1 MIIMNNEKPILTLTP
16 DLDVPSP
23 EKPSEKPDIKEPDNA
38 FAELNDEEKQM
49 VENFSKQI
57 DLKNATMVLQYGA
70 GTQQKMAAFSE
81 KALESVQSK
90 DLGEVGDML
99 AGIVTELKSFD
110 AVEEEKGG
118 FMKFFRKGANKIDA
132 LKARYN
138 KVETNIEEISKVLE
152 QHQIRLLKDISGLDQ
167 LYESN
172 RTYYKEITM
181 YILAGKKSLEKFRA
195 TEVAKAADKAKKSG
209 LPEDAQQANDLNEIC
224 NRFEKKLHDLEL
236 TRMIAIQTAPQIRL
250 IQNNDSMMAEKIQ
263 STLVNTIPLWKNQM
277 VIALGIA
284 HSTEAAKAHRAVTD
298 MTNDLL
304 KKNAATLKQAT
315 IDTARESE
323 RGIVDIQTLKETNEM
338 LITTLD
344 EVMSIQE
351 KGRAKRHEAEGELA
365 RIEGDLK
372 QKLLEM
378 STKR

>member
-1 MIIMNNEKPILTLTP
+1 MNNEKPILTLTP

-298 MTNDLL
+298 ITNDLL

>member
-1 MIIMNNEKPILTLTP
+1 MNNEKPILTLTP

-23 EKPSEKPDIKEPDNA
+23 EQPSEKPDIKEPDNA

-49 VENFSKQI
+49 VESFSNQI

-195 TEVAKAADKAKKSG
+195 TEVAQAADKAKKSG

>member
-1 MIIMNNEKPILTLTP
+1 MNNEKPILTLTP
-16 DLDVPSP
+16 DLDVPYP
-23 EKPSEKPDIKEPDNA
+23 EQPSEKPDIKEPDNA

-49 VENFSKQI
+49 VESFSNQI

-99 AGIVTELKSFD
+99 AGIVMELKSFD

-118 FMKFFRKGANKIDA
+118 FMKFFRKGTNKIDA

-195 TEVAKAADKAKKSG
+195 TEVAQAADKAKKSG

>member
-23 EKPSEKPDIKEPDNA
+23 EQPSEKPDIKEPDNA

-49 VENFSKQI
+49 VESFSNQI

-195 TEVAKAADKAKKSG
+195 TEVAKAADKAQKSG

>member
-99 AGIVTELKSFD
+99 AGIVMELKSFD

-118 FMKFFRKGANKIDA
+118 FMKFFRKGTNKIDA
-132 LKARYN
+132 LKTRYN

-195 TEVAKAADKAKKSG
+195 TEVAQAADKAKKSG

>member
-1 MIIMNNEKPILTLTP
+1 MNNEKPILTLTP

-23 EKPSEKPDIKEPDNA
+23 EQPSEKPDIKEPDNA

-49 VENFSKQI
+49 VESFSNQI

-195 TEVAKAADKAKKSG
+195 TEVAKAADKAQKSD

>member
-1 MIIMNNEKPILTLTP
+1 MNNEKPILTLTP

-99 AGIVTELKSFD
+99 AGIVMELKSFD

-118 FMKFFRKGANKIDA
+118 FMKFFRKGTNKIDA

>member
-23 EKPSEKPDIKEPDNA
+23 EQPSEKPDIKEPDNA

-49 VENFSKQI
+49 VESFSNQI

-132 LKARYN
+132 LKTRYN

-172 RTYYKEITM
+172 KTYYKEITM

-195 TEVAKAADKAKKSG
+195 TEVAQAADKAKKSG

>member
-1 MIIMNNEKPILTLTP
+1 MNNEKPILTLTP

-23 EKPSEKPDIKEPDNA
+23 EQPSEKPDIKEPDNA

-49 VENFSKQI
+49 VESFSNQI

-195 TEVAKAADKAKKSG
+195 TEVAKAADKAQKSG

>member
-1 MIIMNNEKPILTLTP
+1 MNNEKPILTLTP

-99 AGIVTELKSFD
+99 AGIVMELKSFD

-118 FMKFFRKGANKIDA
+118 FMKFFRKGTNKIDA

-195 TEVAKAADKAKKSG
+195 TEVAQAADKAKKSG
-209 LPEDAQQANDLNEIC
+209 LPEYAQQANDLNEIC

>member
-1 MIIMNNEKPILTLTP
+1 MNNEKPILTLTP

-99 AGIVTELKSFD
+99 AGIVMELKSFD

-132 LKARYN
+132 LKTRYN

-172 RTYYKEITM
+172 KTYYKEITM

>member
-49 VENFSKQI
+49 VENFSNQI

-99 AGIVTELKSFD
+99 AGIVMELKSFD

-132 LKARYN
+132 LKTRYN

-172 RTYYKEITM
+172 KTYYKEITM

>member
-1 MIIMNNEKPILTLTP
+1 MNNEKPILTLTP

>member
-1 MIIMNNEKPILTLTP
+1 MNNEKPILTLTP

-118 FMKFFRKGANKIDA
+118 FMKFFRKGTNKIDA

-195 TEVAKAADKAKKSG
+195 TEVAQAADKAKKSG

>member
-99 AGIVTELKSFD
+99 AGIVMELKSFD

-118 FMKFFRKGANKIDA
+118 FMKFFRKGTNKIDA

-195 TEVAKAADKAKKSG
+195 TEVAKAADKAQKSG

>member
-1 MIIMNNEKPILTLTP
+1 MNNEKPILTLTP

-99 AGIVTELKSFD
+99 AGIVMELKSFD

-118 FMKFFRKGANKIDA
+118 FMKFFRKGTNKIDA

-195 TEVAKAADKAKKSG
+195 TEVAKAADKAQKSG

>member
-1 MIIMNNEKPILTLTP
+1 MNNEKPILTLTP

-99 AGIVTELKSFD
+99 AGIVMELKSFD

-118 FMKFFRKGANKIDA
+118 FMKFFRKGTNKIDA
-132 LKARYN
+132 LKTRYN

-195 TEVAKAADKAKKSG
+195 TEVAQAADKAKKSG

-277 VIALGIA
+277 IIALGIA

>member
-1 MIIMNNEKPILTLTP
+1 MNNEKPILTLTP

-99 AGIVTELKSFD
+99 AGIVMELKSFD

-118 FMKFFRKGANKIDA
+118 FMKFFRKGTNKIDA

-195 TEVAKAADKAKKSG
+195 TEVAQASDKAKKSG

>member
-1 MIIMNNEKPILTLTP
+1 MNNEKPILTLTP
-16 DLDVPSP
+16 DLDVPYP
-23 EKPSEKPDIKEPDNA
+23 EQPSEKPDIKEPDNA

-49 VENFSKQI
+49 VESFSNQI

-132 LKARYN
+132 LKTRYN

-195 TEVAKAADKAKKSG
+195 TEVAKAADKAQKSG

>member
-1 MIIMNNEKPILTLTP
+1 MNNEKPILTLTP
-16 DLDVPSP
+16 DLDVPYP
-23 EKPSEKPDIKEPDNA
+23 EQPSKKPDIKEPDNA

-49 VENFSKQI
+49 VENFSNQI

-132 LKARYN
+132 LKTRYN

-172 RTYYKEITM
+172 KTYYKEITM

>member
-1 MIIMNNEKPILTLTP
+1 MNNEKPILTLTP

-99 AGIVTELKSFD
+99 AGIVMELKSFD

-118 FMKFFRKGANKIDA
+118 FMKFFRKGTNKIDA

-195 TEVAKAADKAKKSG
+195 TEVAQAADKAKKSG

>member
-1 MIIMNNEKPILTLTP
+1 
-16 DLDVPSP
+16 
-23 EKPSEKPDIKEPDNA
+23 
-38 FAELNDEEKQM
+38 
-49 VENFSKQI
+49 
-57 DLKNATMVLQYGA
+57 
-70 GTQQKMAAFSE
+70 
-81 KALESVQSK
+81 
-90 DLGEVGDML
+90 ML
-99 AGIVTELKSFD
+99 AGIVMELKSFD

-195 TEVAKAADKAKKSG
+195 TEVAKAADKAQKSG

>member
-23 EKPSEKPDIKEPDNA
+23 EQPSEKPDIKEPDNA

-99 AGIVTELKSFD
+99 AGIVMELKSFD

-118 FMKFFRKGANKIDA
+118 FMKFFRKGTNKIDA

-195 TEVAKAADKAKKSG
+195 TEVAQAADKAKKSG

>member
-99 AGIVTELKSFD
+99 AGIVMELKSFD

-118 FMKFFRKGANKIDA
+118 FMKFFRKGTNKIDA

-195 TEVAKAADKAKKSG
+195 TEVAQASDKAKKSG

>member
-23 EKPSEKPDIKEPDNA
+23 EQPSEKPDIKEPDNA

-49 VENFSKQI
+49 VESFSNQI

-195 TEVAKAADKAKKSG
+195 TEVAQAADKAKKSG

>member
-1 MIIMNNEKPILTLTP
+1 MNNEKPILTLTP

-23 EKPSEKPDIKEPDNA
+23 EQPSEKPDIKEPDNA

-49 VENFSKQI
+49 VESFSNQI

-152 QHQIRLLKDISGLDQ
+152 QHQIKLLKDISGLDQ

-195 TEVAKAADKAKKSG
+195 TEVAKAADKAQKSG

>member
-1 MIIMNNEKPILTLTP
+1 MNNEKPILTLTP

-132 LKARYN
+132 LKTRYN

-172 RTYYKEITM
+172 KTYYKEITM

-195 TEVAKAADKAKKSG
+195 TEVAQAADKAKKSG

>member
-1 MIIMNNEKPILTLTP
+1 
-16 DLDVPSP
+16 
-23 EKPSEKPDIKEPDNA
+23 
-38 FAELNDEEKQM
+38 
-49 VENFSKQI
+49 
-57 DLKNATMVLQYGA
+57 
-70 GTQQKMAAFSE
+70 
-81 KALESVQSK
+81 
-90 DLGEVGDML
+90 ML

-118 FMKFFRKGANKIDA
+118 FMKFFRKGTNKIDA

-195 TEVAKAADKAKKSG
+195 TEVAQAADKAKKSG

>member
-1 MIIMNNEKPILTLTP
+1 MNNEKPILTLTP

-99 AGIVTELKSFD
+99 AGIVMELKSFD

-118 FMKFFRKGANKIDA
+118 FMKFFRKGTNKIDA
-132 LKARYN
+132 LKTRYN

-195 TEVAKAADKAKKSG
+195 TEVAQAADKAKKSG

>member
-1 MIIMNNEKPILTLTP
+1 MNNEKPILTLTP

-99 AGIVTELKSFD
+99 AGIVMELKSFD

-118 FMKFFRKGANKIDA
+118 FMKFFRKGTNKIDA

-195 TEVAKAADKAKKSG
+195 TEVAQAADKAKKSG

-284 HSTEAAKAHRAVTD
+284 HSTEAAKAHRVVTD

>member
-1 MIIMNNEKPILTLTP
+1 MNNEKPILTLTP

-99 AGIVTELKSFD
+99 AGIVMELKSFD

-118 FMKFFRKGANKIDA
+118 FMKFFRKGTNKIDA
-132 LKARYN
+132 LKTRYN

-172 RTYYKEITM
+172 KTYYKEITM

-195 TEVAKAADKAKKSG
+195 TEVAQAADKAKKSG

>member
-118 FMKFFRKGANKIDA
+118 FMKFFRKGTNKIDA

>member
-1 MIIMNNEKPILTLTP
+1 MNNEKPILTLTP

-23 EKPSEKPDIKEPDNA
+23 EQPSEKPDIKEPDNA

-49 VENFSKQI
+49 VESFSNQI

-99 AGIVTELKSFD
+99 AGIVTELESFD

-118 FMKFFRKGANKIDA
+118 FMKFFRKGTNKIDA

>member
-1 MIIMNNEKPILTLTP
+1 MNNEKPILTLTP

-99 AGIVTELKSFD
+99 AGIVMELKSFD

-118 FMKFFRKGANKIDA
+118 FMKFFRKGTNKIDA

-172 RTYYKEITM
+172 KTYYKEITM

>member
-1 MIIMNNEKPILTLTP
+1 MNNEKPILTLTP

-99 AGIVTELKSFD
+99 AGIVMELKSFD

-118 FMKFFRKGANKIDA
+118 FMKFFRKGTNKIDA

-172 RTYYKEITM
+172 KTYYKEITM

-195 TEVAKAADKAKKSG
+195 TEVAQAADKAKKSG

>member
-1 MIIMNNEKPILTLTP
+1 MNNEKPILTLTP

-23 EKPSEKPDIKEPDNA
+23 EQPSEQPDIKEPDNA

-99 AGIVTELKSFD
+99 AGIVMELKSFD

-118 FMKFFRKGANKIDA
+118 FMKFFRKGTNKIDA

-172 RTYYKEITM
+172 KTYYKEITM

-195 TEVAKAADKAKKSG
+195 TEVAKAADKAQKSG

>member
-132 LKARYN
+132 LKTRYN

-172 RTYYKEITM
+172 KTYYKEITM

>member
-298 MTNDLL
+298 ITNDLL

>member
-99 AGIVTELKSFD
+99 AGIVMELKSFD

-118 FMKFFRKGANKIDA
+118 FMKFFRKGTNKIDA

-195 TEVAKAADKAKKSG
+195 TEVAQAADKAKKSG